1 MSASRAD
8 FQEVTQKVKNKK
20 KHSEKPR
27 ANQGSPADIAEPN
40 KIAAS
45 THFDFE
51 GRNLTP
57 YGGLFPVATMLERL
71 GLQKLVEETLTITR
85 IPRVM
90 TIYQFLLGM
99 VLSIYVGFAR
109 LNHIRFVAQDPM
121 LTGIL
126 KVNGLPGQ
134 SVFWRFLASLN
145 LNLAGQLLQLQRI
158 LRERVWAAANIGL
171 KSITLDTDTTVHT
184 LYGRQMGA
192 RKSYNPKNKGKKSFQ
207 PILTFMAETH
217 EYVWGELRN
226 GDRPDGKQIARH
238 LQSVCAALPQCI
250 ETIFARADSGF
261 YCWEAVQA
269 YEKAKVH
276 FIIVARKT
284 SRLLERLQ
292 TADWKRSRKTDADEQ
307 CEFWYQPEGW
317 GQAYR
322 FVALRYQKKEN
333 SRQERE
339 QYQLFDT
346 PEYTYR
352 VFVTDM
358 DRAIDLLVWF
368 YRQRAGAENLI
379 KEANNDAGLAAHPSA
394 RWATNCVHFQLVM
407 LAYNLNCWLLLFQ
420 REEGVAVDELEH
432 TRLATARLR
441 FLFVAAKIWKHS
453 GRVGIRYSDQY
464 AERGLFQRLMKRLRE
479 IATGPARFLPV
490 LATPLSD

>member
-1 MSASRAD
+1 M
-8 FQEVTQKVKNKK
+8 VKRRPQ
-20 KHSEKPR
+20 HSEGTHVRQGAERDKP
-27 ANQGSPADIAEPN
+27 EPN

-45 THFDFE
+45 THYDFK
-51 GRNLTP
+51 GKNLTP

-71 GLQKLVEETLTITR
+71 GLQKLVEETLTIKR
-85 IPRVM
+85 IPRAM
-90 TIYQFLLGM
+90 TIYQFVLGM
-99 VLSIYVGFAR
+99 VLSVYVGFAR

-126 KVNGLPGQ
+126 KVSGLPGQ
-134 SVFWRFLASLN
+134 STFWRFLASLN

-192 RKSYNPKNKGKKSFQ
+192 RKGYNPKNKGKKSYQ
-207 PILTFMAETH
+207 PMLTFIAETH
-217 EYVWGELRN
+217 EYIWGELRN

-238 LQSVCAALPQCI
+238 LHSVFAALPKGIAQ
-250 ETIFARADSGF
+250 IFARADSGF
-261 YCWEAVQA
+261 YCWEAVRA
-269 YEKAKVH
+269 YEKAQAH

-292 TADWKRSRKTDADEQ
+292 TADWKPSPKTDAEEQ
-307 CEFWYQPEGW
+307 CEFRYQPEGW

-322 FVALRYQKKEN
+322 FVALRYKKKEEEN
-333 SRQERE
+333 PQERE

-346 PEYTYR
+346 PQYTYR

-358 DRAIDLLVWF
+358 DRSLDLLVWF
-368 YRQRAGAENLI
+368 YNQRAGAENLI
-379 KEANNDAGLAAHPSA
+379 KEANNDAGLAAHPSG

-420 REEGVAVDELEH
+420 REEGVAVDQLEH

-453 GRVGIRYSDQY
+453 GRVGISYSDQY

-479 IATGPARFLPV
+479 IVTGPAGFLPV